1 MSCRLW
7 RLHTRNK
14 TEKREE
20 RKNKNRENQRGRDNR
35 SWKNKDGQEEQME
48 IITKKI
54 NEIKPYKNN
63 PRKNDDA
70 VEYVANSI
78 REFGFKVL

>member
-1 MSCRLW
+1 
-7 RLHTRNK
+7 
-14 TEKREE
+14 
-20 RKNKNRENQRGRDNR
+20 
-35 SWKNKDGQEEQME
+35 ME

-63 PRKNDDA
+63 PRKNDGA